1 MGDPRVVIVTGG
13 SRGLGAGIATSYLAA
28 GDRVATCSRKPT
40 DQVRAWEADPATAD
54 RFLFHP
60 ADLARAEDREA
71 FIRAVV
77 DRFGR
82 IDVLIN
88 NAGIAPEGV
97 LPLFND
103 AAIDA
108 VVDLNLKG
116 TISLT
121 RLAVRRMLAHGDG
134 GHIVNITSVVGL
146 SGYRGLGAYS
156 ATKAG
161 LDGFTRSL
169 SRELA
174 PRGILVNSVAPGYLR
189 TELTE
194 SMTGDNLD
202 QIIRRTPVGRLGEP
216 EDVARICQF
225 LTDPGNTYVTG
236 QVIVADGG
244 LTA

>member
-1 MGDPRVVIVTGG
+1 MGDRVVIVTGG
-13 SRGLGAGIATSYLAA
+13 SRGLGAGIVSAYLEA
-28 GDRVATCSRKPT
+28 GERVATCSRTPT
-40 DQVRAWEADPATAD
+40 DQTKAWEEGADTGD

-60 ADLARAEDREA
+60 ADLARAEDRKS
-71 FIRAVV
+71 FVQAVM
-77 DRFGR
+77 DRWGR

-97 LPLFND
+97 LPLFSD
-103 AAIDA
+103 RTIDA

-121 RLAVRRMLAHGDG
+121 RQVVRRMLAHGTRG
-134 GHIVNITSVVGL
+134 FIVNVTSIVGL
-146 SGYRGLGAYS
+146 AGYRGLGAYS

-169 SRELA
+169 ARELGA
-174 PRGILVNSVAPGYLR
+174 RGIIVNSVAPGYLR

-194 SMTGDNLD
+194 TMSEDNLD
-202 QIIRRTPVGRLGEP
+202 QIVRRTPVGRLGEP
-216 EDVARICQF
+216 EDISRIIVF
-225 LTDPGNTYVTG
+225 LCDPANTYVTG